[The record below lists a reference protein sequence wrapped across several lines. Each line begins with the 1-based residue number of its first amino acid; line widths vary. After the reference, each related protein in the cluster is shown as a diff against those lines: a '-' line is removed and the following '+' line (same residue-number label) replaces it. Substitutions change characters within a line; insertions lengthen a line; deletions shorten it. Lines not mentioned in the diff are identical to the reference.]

1 MIEAPDVPEPLLA
14 RASGTMSSRTFW
26 ELVDRLHLTDAEA
39 LELIGYAGKIGGSGK
54 RPRFRLS
61 TRQTHVASYLPAIET
76 ALQAI
81 GEEPAWLHRR
91 NRAAPFAGRTPIKIM
106 IESNGAGAPEVL
118 QFLNRAV
125 LRKSLK

>member
-1 MIEAPDVPEPLLA
+1 MSKATDPPEPLLVP
-14 RASGTMSSRTFW
+14 ASGTMSSRTFW
-26 ELVDRLHLTDAEA
+26 HLVDRLYLTDAEG

-61 TRQTHVASYLPAIET
+61 TRQTHLASYLSAIAA
-76 ALQAI
+76 ALQSI

-91 NRAAPFAGRTPIKIM
+91 NRAAPFTGRTPIKVM
-106 IESNGAGAPEVL
+106 IDSNGVGAAEVL